1 MQVLLAPR
9 MNWCCLFVLTWA
21 AVNGLFAAIVILH
34 YIRSVR
40 MEADRRHPPPGT
52 DDRPGQD

>member
-1 MQVLLAPR
+1 MK
-9 MNWCCLFVLTWA
+9 WCCLFVWTWA
-21 AVNGLFAAIVILH
+21 AVNGLFVAIVILH
-34 YIRSVR
+34 YLRSVR